1 VAKPGKRAAAR
12 SPPRATPPT
21 APTERG
27 QRTQRAL
34 MDAALD
40 LMAKGRSFNS
50 LSMRE
55 VTMAAGVVPTAFY
68 RHYRDMNELGLA
80 LVDDCGRALRPLLR
94 KARLEGASSKDIIR
108 SSFLTYKKY
117 VEEHPRYFMVAS
129 GERHGGSPLIRK
141 AIRNEIDLF
150 VEEMAQDVQALR
162 LLPNMS
168 LPTIRNICDLVVN
181 TMLSAASEI
190 GDLPKRGPQ
199 QERERT
205 ERYIQQ
211 LRVIFFGA
219 AQWREKS
226 ATYSAGTAHPP
237 RTARG

>member
-1 VAKPGKRAAAR
+1 VAKPGQRPAR
-12 SPPRATPPT
+12 RKAPRTKPPT

-55 VTMAAGVVPTAFY
+55 VTLAAGVVPTAFY

-80 LVDDCGRALRPLLR
+80 LVADCGRALRPLLR
-94 KARLEGASSKDIIR
+94 QARMEGASSKDIIR

-117 VEEHPRYFMVAS
+117 VEEHPRYFMVAA
-129 GERHGGSPLIRK
+129 GERHGGSPLIRE
-141 AIRNEIDLF
+141 AIRREIELF
-150 VEEMAQDVQALR
+150 VEEMAEDLHALK

-190 GDLPKRGPQ
+190 GDLPKMGPRR
-199 QERERT
+199 ERERI

-219 AQWREKS
+219 AQWRE
-226 ATYSAGTAHPP
+226 H
-237 RTARG
+237 